1 MNHIDWEIP
10 IKEKYKK
17 DIPKKLRKAPFF
29 TLTRKGDTME
39 NIMSDKLTAIDRS
52 ILKKGQKH
60 LELDLFKR
68 HFLNKEDNLV
78 FINWNASGI

>member
-39 NIMSDKLTAIDRS
+39 NIMC
-52 ILKKGQKH
+52 
-60 LELDLFKR
+60 
-68 HFLNKEDNLV
+68 
-78 FINWNASGI
+78 